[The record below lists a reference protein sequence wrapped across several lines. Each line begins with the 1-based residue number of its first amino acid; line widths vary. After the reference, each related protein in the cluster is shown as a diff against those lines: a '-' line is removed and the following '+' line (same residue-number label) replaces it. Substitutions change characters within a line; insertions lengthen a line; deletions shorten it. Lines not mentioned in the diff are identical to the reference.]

1 MVIVSCHG
9 VVFLEPELE
18 ETVALGFA
26 DSAVVAIVQPVSVEG
41 GKSAGVLMRFAL
53 VLSAVALVLSAVA
66 LVLSAVALVLSAVD
80 SNSKVDL
87 LVMLAAV
94 LNGSS
99 LFDVPLSVHSVMQFD
114 CLLSGSHPLVAVHS
128 LCTL

>member
-1 MVIVSCHG
+1 MSSSELFVDVALCFPVLSVEMVIVSCHG

-87 LVMLAAV
+87 LVMLSAV
-94 LNGSS
+94 LNGS
-99 LFDVPLSVHSVMQFD
+99 FCGVE
-114 CLLSGSHPLVAVHS
+114 
-128 LCTL
+128 